1 MVHVSLTFTV
11 GPACNRCTN
20 ILTYTAQYIHT
31 YTVLYILYVPYD
43 TVCVSVYILC
53 MLYAV
58 LFSMCTFVLCI
69 AIKNVCVH
77 AYSLCWR
84 SVRS

>member
-1 MVHVSLTFTV
+1 MVHVSLTSTV

-31 YTVLYILYVPYD
+31 YTVLYVLYDMRECIYSMHVIR
-43 TVCVSVYILC
+43 SV
-53 MLYAV
+53 
-58 LFSMCTFVLCI
+58 FSMCTFVLCI